1 MGGVHD
7 SDAAQYGTDREK
19 EMAGGDEEEEGEEEE
34 EEEDLFKGDS
44 PLSLQATA
52 QLSRAVVSA
61 SAIKHRAGVR
71 ATIPAVQVRGE
82 CSCGAGRGS
91 PSARLGPHGWPE

>member
-1 MGGVHD
+1 MTFANPCNQLIHPKSANLCYDPPYYVP
-7 SDAAQYGTDREK
+7 E
-19 EMAGGDEEEEGEEEE
+19 
-34 EEEDLFKGDS
+34 GDS

-61 SAIKHRAGVR
+61 SASKHRAGVR

-91 PSARLGPHGWPE
+91 LSARLEPHGWSE